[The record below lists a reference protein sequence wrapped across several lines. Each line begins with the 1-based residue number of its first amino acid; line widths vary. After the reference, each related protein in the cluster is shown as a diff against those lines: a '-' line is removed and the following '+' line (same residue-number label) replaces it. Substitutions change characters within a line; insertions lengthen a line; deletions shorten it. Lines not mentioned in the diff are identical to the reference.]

1 MRKVLAGML
10 AAAVLV
16 SVCSATAIVSARC
29 GHHGGAAGSRV
40 RQETFCH
47 FTDTDGDGICDSCQF
62 VWDADQDGGC
72 DYRTLGCDTD
82 QDGVCDHC
90 LLGRDADEDGICDS
104 CLFGCDADRD
114 GVCDHSAYC
123 GGGYGSGDYGVSGCG
138 TGNGYRR
145 GHHCR

>member
-47 FTDTDGDGICDSCQF
+47 FTDTDGDGICD
-62 VWDADQDGGC
+62 
-72 DYRTLGCDTD
+72 
-82 QDGVCDHC
+82 
-90 LLGRDADEDGICDS
+90 
-104 CLFGCDADRD
+104 
-114 GVCDHSAYC
+114 HSAYC
-123 GGGYGSGDYGVSGCG
+123 GAGYGSGDYGVSGCG

>member
-47 FTDTDGDGICDSCQF
+47 FTDTDGDG
-62 VWDADQDGGC
+62 VC
-72 DYRTLGCDTD
+72 DYRTLGCDAD
-82 QDGVCDHC
+82 QDGICDHC

-123 GGGYGSGDYGVSGCG
+123 GAGYGSGDYGVSGCG

>member
-1 MRKVLAGML
+1 MRKVFAGML

-62 VWDADQDGGC
+62 VWDADRG
-72 DYRTLGCDTD
+72 
-82 QDGVCDHC
+82 
-90 LLGRDADEDGICDS
+90 
-104 CLFGCDADRD
+104 

-123 GGGYGSGDYGVSGCG
+123 GAGYGSGDYGVSGCG